1 MSRIDPTAD
10 ASTLA
15 WLAIVALSAAGAV
28 IGARPAS
35 RALLAAA
42 LLATLFKG
50 HLVIDHF
57 MGLRHVRA
65 RWRLMLGAWLLTL
78 GLLVGVPLLWR

>member
-1 MSRIDPTAD
+1 MSRTEPPVD
-10 ASTLA
+10 ASTAA
-15 WLAIVALSAAGAV
+15 WLTIVALSAAGAL

-50 HLVIDHF
+50 QLVIDHF
-57 MGLRHVRA
+57 MGLRRVRA
-65 RWRLMLGAWLLTL
+65 RWRVMLGSWLLTL
-78 GLLVGVPLLWR
+78 GLLIGLPLLWR